1 MLSWEPNV
9 ATKVFSPAYCG
20 CFTYF
25 MCNIEI
31 AFGIKY
37 IHVNMIH
44 LHRIMMTSSLMEAF
58 VLGSRAGVR
67 VSANRRLG
75 G

>member
-1 MLSWEPNV
+1 
-9 ATKVFSPAYCG
+9 
-20 CFTYF
+20 